1 MNRRHFLA
9 SVSATA
15 IMPMRTFAAQDA
27 LRLKAEMVTQQI
39 LPDGDGATSMLGA
52 VRRMRTRIGFLAQ
65 PEPMRSIVGATQ

>member
-27 LRLKAEMVTQQI
+27 LRVEKNEALGPTLSHTVT
-39 LPDGDGATSMLGA
+39 PAT
-52 VRRMRTRIGFLAQ
+52 VCID
-65 PEPMRSIVGATQ
+65 